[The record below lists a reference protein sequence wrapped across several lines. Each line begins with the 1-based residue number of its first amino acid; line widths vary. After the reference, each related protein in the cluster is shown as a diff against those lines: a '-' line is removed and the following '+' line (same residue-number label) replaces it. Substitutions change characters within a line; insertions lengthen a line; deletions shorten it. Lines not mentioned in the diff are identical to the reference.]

1 MTAPVFSIDD
11 EAATAAAVELE
22 SQADALDDAA
32 TAATESIATIQAQAG
47 DFQGQW
53 QPEGIHAVKV
63 TEVVNLLQRK
73 AKQAGWWADEL
84 RSKAANVRSLVVA
97 NADVQD
103 TAASDTENID
113 TGGIT
118 PA

>member
-11 EAATAAAVELE
+11 ESANAAASELE
-22 SQADALDDAA
+22 SQADDLDTAA
-32 TAATESIATIQAQAG
+32 TAATEAIAIIQAQAA

-53 QPEGIHAVKV
+53 VPEGIHAQKV
-63 TEVVNLLQRK
+63 SEVVNLLERK
-73 AKQAGWWADEL
+73 AKHAGWLVDEL
-84 RSKAANVRSLVVA
+84 RAKAAGVRDLVVA

-103 TAASDTENID
+103 TAASDAENID